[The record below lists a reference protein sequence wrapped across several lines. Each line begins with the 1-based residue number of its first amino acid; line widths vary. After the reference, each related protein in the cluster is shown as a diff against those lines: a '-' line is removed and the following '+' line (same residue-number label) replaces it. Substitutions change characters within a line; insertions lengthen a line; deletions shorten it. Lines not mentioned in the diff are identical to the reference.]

1 MRKGVILFKAFA
13 NIGIISVLL
22 SIMRN
27 ATTKINM
34 DLALMQMQNSNY
46 IPNFTQSTGFVNL
59 VGVGLIIL
67 FTCIIWQNEIRK
79 LKNK

>member
-46 IPNFTQSTGFVNL
+46 IPDFTRSTGFVNL
-59 VGVGLIIL
+59 VGGGLIIL
-67 FTCIIWQNEIRK
+67 FTYIIWQNEVRK